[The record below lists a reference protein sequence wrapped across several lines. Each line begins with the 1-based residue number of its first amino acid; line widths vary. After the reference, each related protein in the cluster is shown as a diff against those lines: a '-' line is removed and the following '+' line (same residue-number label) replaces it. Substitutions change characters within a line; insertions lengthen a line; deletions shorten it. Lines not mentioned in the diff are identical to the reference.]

1 MSSSVIKESVR
12 LPITAA
18 SFSFSS
24 FVSDETPPTSSSSSL
39 QNGALH
45 VDGILDFDAP
55 FLRPSLSP
63 SREKSRSLDARTVL
77 GLGRASSRVLPFF
90 FFCVGKD
97 NKICRWRFSFGSV

>member
-1 MSSSVIKESVR
+1 
-12 LPITAA
+12 
-18 SFSFSS
+18 
-24 FVSDETPPTSSSSSL
+24 
-39 QNGALH
+39 

-90 FFCVGKD
+90 FFCVVGKD
-97 NKICRWRFSFGSV
+97 NKICRWRFSFGSVIKNYVTKESIRLREFVSFGIGFRV